1 MILARKSS
9 SSRLRLVRHR
19 SGLFFCAPTILF
31 RSTNGGLEEALDVVI
46 RSDGTAAD
54 GAKITVNGKRSSL
67 KLDPH
72 TSWGEQK
79 QRIYVPDFERPAHAT
94 AELTVAG
101 KIERS
106 SPS

>member
-1 MILARKSS
+1 
-9 SSRLRLVRHR
+9 
-19 SGLFFCAPTILF
+19 
-31 RSTNGGLEEALDVVI
+31 
-46 RSDGTAAD
+46 
-54 GAKITVNGKRSSL
+54 VNGKRSSL